1 MNRTLRMFAAL
12 TLTALLASPAFA
24 APINYGDF
32 SGDEV
37 DYLQVTEN
45 SVTDPGV
52 LYGEP
57 AVFDNSLVFTP
68 FGFAAYS
75 SGGGIDIT
83 DGHLTT
89 VVMATGG
96 APITQVK
103 LHEFGDYTL
112 SGIGTAA
119 TKASVANPV
128 FLTILQ
134 VDNADIAPIA
144 MAANA
149 VVTPSGGSFDLIA
162 DPGVGVIW
170 EGNIL
175 FDVPAILAAHSI
187 SGNATKARLTM
198 NNTLIAASE
207 ANTVAFIQKKGVIIT
222 VSVPE
227 PSTVVMSVMGL
238 VALVGYAVRRRRT
251 AK

>member
-12 TLTALLASPAFA
+12 AVSALLASPAFA
-24 APINYGDF
+24 APINHGDF
-32 SGDEV
+32 SGVDV

-45 SVTDPGV
+45 STTDPGV
-52 LYGEP
+52 LYGAP
-57 AVFDNSLVFTP
+57 VVVDNSLVFTP
-68 FGFAAYS
+68 LGFAALS
-75 SGGGIDIT
+75 SGGGVDIT
-83 DGHLTT
+83 DGLLTT
-89 VVMATGG
+89 IVMATSGI
-96 APITQVK
+96 PITQVS
-103 LHEFGDYTL
+103 LHEFGDYSL
-112 SGIGTAA
+112 YGVGTAA
-119 TKASVANPV
+119 TKAAVATPV

-134 VDNADIAPIA
+134 VDNVDIVPFQV
-144 MAANA
+144 AANA
-149 VVTPSGGSFDLIA
+149 VVAPSGGTFDLVA

-170 EGNIL
+170 EGDIA

-187 SGNATKARLTM
+187 SGNATKAVLTL

-207 ANTVAFIQKKGVIIT
+207 ASSVAFIQKKGVIIT

-251 AK
+251 AE